1 MQTLSGVAALVS
13 DYQKSVVPWDDNEP
27 VEPAETP
34 ECRRCDELYKR
45 GLFAEFEIQR
55 LTAIAKKSDCGP
67 LENENIGYRA
77 AFAKRSSPS
86 KARLKSWKDR

>member
-34 ECRRCDELYKR
+34 EWV
-45 GLFAEFEIQR
+45 
-55 LTAIAKKSDCGP
+55 S
-67 LENENIGYRA
+67 
-77 AFAKRSSPS
+77 
-86 KARLKSWKDR
+86 